1 MRSVNSL
8 FTRVFKLGC
17 DDVDDVVWCGLW
29 YEEEDHE
36 GTGRHRVRR
45 VDTGE
50 VEVVNEVWRVVG
62 RDRTE
67 RKGALEVETSGG
79 MVNV

>member
-1 MRSVNSL
+1 MNPL

-17 DDVDDVVWCGLW
+17 DYVVWCGLW
-29 YEEEDHE
+29 YEEMDHE
-36 GTGRHRVRR
+36 GTGRHRVCR

-50 VEVVNEVWRVVG
+50 VQVVDEVWRVVG

-67 RKGALEVETSGG
+67 HKGALEVETSGR
-79 MVNV
+79 MVIV

>member
-1 MRSVNSL
+1 MNSL
-8 FTRVFKLGC
+8 FTRVFRLGC
-17 DDVDDVVWCGLW
+17 DDVDNVVWCGLW
-29 YEEEDHE
+29 YEEADHK
-36 GTGRHRVRR
+36 GIGRHRVRR